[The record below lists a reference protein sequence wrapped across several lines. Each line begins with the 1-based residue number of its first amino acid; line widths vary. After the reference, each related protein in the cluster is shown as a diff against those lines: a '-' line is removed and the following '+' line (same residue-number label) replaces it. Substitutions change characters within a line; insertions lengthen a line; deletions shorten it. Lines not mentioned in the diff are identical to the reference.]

1 MLVRKISEPSSTF
14 FEEAGTS
21 SRRTVILESEISM
34 VDIVSFIMTSWT
46 LPKKIE
52 TDECHG

>member
-34 VDIVSFIMTSWT
+34 VDIVSFIMTSWI
-46 LPKKIE
+46 LPKEIE
-52 TDECHG
+52 TDECHD